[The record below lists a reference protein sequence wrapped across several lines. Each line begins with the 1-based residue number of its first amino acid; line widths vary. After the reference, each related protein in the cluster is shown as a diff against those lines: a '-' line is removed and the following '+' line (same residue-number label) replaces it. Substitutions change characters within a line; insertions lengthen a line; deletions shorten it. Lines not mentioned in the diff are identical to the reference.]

1 MSIELMEV
9 TVWTLAQNTAPLG
22 GVPTASTPGAAT
34 TGATPAGAV
43 PTGATP
49 SGAASTGTATLPGSG
64 TIPASEAIP
73 LPGSGTAV
81 VPGTGTKTPAAGGGM
96 EMMILM
102 FGLLAFMIIMTLVS
116 GRREKKKKAEMI
128 SALHKGALV
137 QTAGGIVGEIWQ
149 MREGEDF
156 VILQV
161 EDGRIK
167 VVKSAILAILKSRE
181 GVRADAKAEVET
193 KPREIAAA
201 R

>member
-1 MSIELMEV
+1 MSIDSTGW

-22 GVPTASTPGAAT
+22 GVPAASTPTGAVGGTPGAA
-34 TGATPAGAV
+34 A
-43 PTGATP
+43 
-49 SGAASTGTATLPGSG
+49 LPGS
-64 TIPASEAIP
+64 TTLPASEAIP

-81 VPGTGTKTPAAGGGM
+81 VPGGAGKAPASGGGM

-116 GRREKKKKAEMI
+116 GRREKKKKAEMMT
-128 SALHKGALV
+128 ALHKGALV
-137 QTAGGIVGEIWQ
+137 QTAGGMVGEIWQ
-149 MREGEDF
+149 MRDGEDF

-181 GVRADAKAEVET
+181 GAKADAKAEVES
-193 KPREIAAA
+193 KPREVASA